1 MSARHFLL
9 TIQRGGSDMSEW
21 MWFFSA
27 RNGRELA
34 RSSETYRR
42 KTDCVHGAAMTLGI
56 EDVLTSDG
64 WSVKRE
70 PYGPVRVRVIA

>member
-1 MSARHFLL
+1 MSARHYLL
-9 TIQRGGSDMSEW
+9 TIQRGGPDMAEW

-27 RNGRELA
+27 RNGRELS

-42 KTDCVHGAAMTLGI
+42 KADCIHGAAMTLGL
-56 EDVLTSDG
+56 DDG
-64 WSVKRE
+64 FLHDDWMVTRI